1 MKTAAFS
8 LLAPAGFTFVASLVI
23 GYAPAAEAKA
33 QKFVCDN
40 AGGVPVTMA
49 IMPNGERIP
58 FIRWKSNVF
67 DAAGWT
73 PVRRCQEVSSRFD
86 TYNLQGRLNFI
97 TTGRLN
103 KLPVICAAR
112 SIEENWRCDG
122 LLYTLKPGQDAA
134 DTLRK
139 LLEVRIKVKGP
150 LVESLPR
157 YLSMDEL
164 LSSPATSAQEAGST
178 TVPPTNPSTTSITSP

>member
-1 MKTAAFS
+1 MKTAAFG

-67 DAAGWT
+67 LAFSPVPTTLAIAG
-73 PVRRCQEVSSRFD
+73 VLNV
-86 TYNLQGRLNFI
+86 YNKQRWAPI
-97 TTGRLN
+97 
-103 KLPVICAAR
+103 AR
-112 SIEENWRCDG
+112 S
-122 LLYTLKPGQDAA
+122 
-134 DTLRK
+134 LRSHIHSLSGHK
-139 LLEVRIKVKGP
+139 LGKEHSR
-150 LVESLPR
+150 
-157 YLSMDEL
+157 
-164 LSSPATSAQEAGST
+164 
-178 TVPPTNPSTTSITSP
+178 